1 MVVYSTW
8 MLWPWWNARS
18 SSVLKKLKD
27 AHIWPVANIDDI
39 WLFYFLKKN
48 PALTKPLTTSTQLKK
63 ARSDIRPLVI
73 KLYFNLNFQNWN
85 IWHWLNSEIN
95 QKIEEPNI
103 INISYRSDVCIFQ
116 LWWYPQTCTDKLLM
130 SNLISEYINFK
141 WRLIWK
147 I

>member
-1 MVVYSTW
+1 MYSDIK
-8 MLWPWWNARS
+8 LDISNL
-18 SSVLKKLKD
+18 SVQVCGY
-27 AHIWPVANIDDI
+27 HHGTCTSRCNITI
-39 WLFYFLKKN
+39 KRKNNSITSCRATIKIQKKN

-116 LWWYPQTCTDKLLM
+116 FFQNRAT
-130 SNLISEYINFK
+130 SRISS
-141 WRLIWK
+141 WP
-147 I
+147 